1 MNSSNL
7 TPQKRLDKN
16 GRLVTKHVRIQPNPN
31 QKKLSIPKVF
41 GIKAEMGVFGLWS
54 EKDNQDVSKMLIA
67 LDQENLLQLRD
78 IMMDCDNNTR
88 EQLQGIIRRR
98 AMSAAMS
105 GATSLDTDIQYSAL
119 LLPVLNAIHAKD
131 GGYKLDE
138 KYIPTVFGRTGPEN
152 ILSGTESE
160 QNRVK
165 GYCMMAQARFS
176 MELEHEDTEWFGAHS
191 EELLPHFDRIR
202 EMSYFDREFC
212 EDIIRSESPSMSSG
226 IL

>member
-1 MNSSNL
+1 M
-7 TPQKRLDKN
+7 DKN

-31 QKKLSIPKVF
+31 QKKLSIPRVF

-54 EKDNQDVSKMLIA
+54 DRDNECVSKMLIA

-78 IMMDCDNNTR
+78 IMMDCDENTR
-88 EQLQGIIRRR
+88 EQLQGIIRRK
-98 AMSAAMS
+98 AIMSAPVS
-105 GATSLDTDIQYSAL
+105 PTLDSDIQYSAL

-131 GGYKLDE
+131 GGYYKLDE
-138 KYIPTVFGRTGPEN
+138 KYIPTVFGKTGPEM
-152 ILSGTESE
+152 ILSATESE

-176 MELEHEDTEWFGAHS
+176 LELEHEDTEWFGAHS
-191 EELLPHFDRIR
+191 DELLPHFDRIR

-212 EDIIRSESPSMSSG
+212 ESIIRNESASMSSG
-226 IL
+226 VL